1 MAGCGIPRG
10 WLRAQV
16 GEGQEQSLCSRA
28 LVQLRQIEHC
38 TVDQLTCHSNTHGTC
53 LPSSASSSSCS
64 RPSARP
70 RFFVVSC
77 FADAYMVRA
86 SMCAGSKS
94 KRLSDAE
101 PRRAQ
106 TNNHMQAEKWRRSP
120 GMLSTHQLGIFASC
134 RRRLCMLQSLS
145 PTARAVCELQPGVC
159 GAVMLLH
166 TPFLQL
172 ASVSDRI
179 ALLFLGLD
187 VRHMT
192 QTAPPSCNSSAL
204 YAAAHSQN
212 NTRVFALRSMWLSG
226 CLRVPA
232 GSTTQLPFYTPG
244 RG

>member
-1 MAGCGIPRG
+1 MHAAIIIANGSRS
-10 WLRAQV
+10 LRTTTR
-16 GEGQEQSLCSRA
+16 CMR
-28 LVQLRQIEHC
+28 C
-38 TVDQLTCHSNTHGTC
+38 CY
-53 LPSSASSSSCS
+53 ASS
-64 RPSARP
+64 
-70 RFFVVSC
+70 
-77 FADAYMVRA
+77 
-86 SMCAGSKS
+86 
-94 KRLSDAE
+94 
-101 PRRAQ
+101 
-106 TNNHMQAEKWRRSP
+106 H
-120 GMLSTHQLGIFASC
+120 
-134 RRRLCMLQSLS
+134 
-145 PTARAVCELQPGVC
+145 
-159 GAVMLLH
+159 
-166 TPFLQL
+166 PFLQL